1 MLHPVMREKIVDIIL
16 LQNIIVQKLVYL
28 ANNITIAVQMITGQ
42 TTTVIT
48 FSKRLVLLALIIIT
62 GVLL

>member
-1 MLHPVMREKIVDIIL
+1 MREKIVDIIL